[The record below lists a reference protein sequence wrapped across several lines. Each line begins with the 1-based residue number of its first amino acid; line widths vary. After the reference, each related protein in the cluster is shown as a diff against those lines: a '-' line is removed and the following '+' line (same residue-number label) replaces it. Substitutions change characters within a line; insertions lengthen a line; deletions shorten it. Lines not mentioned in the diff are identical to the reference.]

1 LSWNQAWRRRLLQCA
16 APLKEIEVMLK
27 KLLAAVV
34 LVGMSVLSL
43 NVAMAHGGAKAKH
56 GGVVAVASDLGFELV
71 STPTGAAIY
80 VEDHGKPMA
89 PNGMTGKLTVLNG
102 SEKSEAELAVAG
114 DKLEAKGVK
123 LAAGAK
129 VVAALT
135 TPAKKAITV
144 RFTVK

>member
-1 LSWNQAWRRRLLQCA
+1 MMMRKRLT
-16 APLKEIEVMLK
+16 V
-27 KLLAAVV
+27 VV
-34 LVGMSVLSL
+34 LGLSAL
-43 NVAMAHGGAKAKH
+43 SFQAAMAHGGAQAKH
-56 GGVVAVASDLGFELV
+56 GGVVAMASDLGFELV
-71 STPTGAAIY
+71 GTPDGAAIY

-89 PNGMTGKLTVLNG
+89 PTGMTGKLTVLQG
-102 SEKSEAELAVAG
+102 SEKSEAALAVAG

>member
-1 LSWNQAWRRRLLQCA
+1 
-16 APLKEIEVMLK
+16 MMK
-27 KLLAAVV
+27 KLWAVTAFGLAA
-34 LVGMSVLSL
+34 LSL
-43 NVAMAHGGAKAKH
+43 NVAWAHGDAKARH
-56 GGVVAVASDLGFELV
+56 GGVAAMAGDLAFELV
-71 STPTGAAIY
+71 GTATGAALY

-89 PNGMTGKLTVLNG
+89 PTGMTGKLTVLQG
-102 SEKSEAELAVAG
+102 GAKTEADLVVAG

>member
-1 LSWNQAWRRRLLQCA
+1 MKN
-16 APLKEIEVMLK
+16 

-34 LVGMSVLSL
+34 LGLSVLSF
-43 NVAMAHGGAKAKH
+43 NAAMAHGGAKPKH

-71 STPTGAAIY
+71 GTPTGAAIY
-80 VEDHGKPMA
+80 IEDHGKPMA
-89 PNGMTGKLTVLNG
+89 PAGMSGKLTVLNG
-102 SEKSEAELAVAG
+102 AEKSEAELAVAG

-123 LAAGAK
+123 LAPGAK

-144 RFTVK
+144 RFTVR

>member
-1 LSWNQAWRRRLLQCA
+1 MKINLT
-16 APLKEIEVMLK
+16 
-27 KLLAAVV
+27 AAVV
-34 LVGMSVLSL
+34 LTLSAL
-43 NVAMAHGGAKAKH
+43 WFNAAMAHGGAKPKH

-71 STPTGAAIY
+71 GTPAGAAIY
-80 VEDHGKPMA
+80 IEDHGKPMVPA
-89 PNGMTGKLTVLNG
+89 GMTGKLTVLNG
-102 SEKSEAELAVAG
+102 AEKSEAELVVAG